1 MALKISF
8 KKTVPK
14 NGGYIHFKTEGY
26 LLDGF
31 TKTEFS
37 GKANQTLLI
46 HQKDS
51 KVLYVGVGYTSKIS
65 NQKYRLASATA
76 TKQLLEIGID
86 KVSIN
91 LADQSEFIEAIIEG
105 AVLRDYSFDIYKA
118 SNDRH
123 QFRLKEIV
131 FVTEKV
137 TSNMRDKAKKGL
149 IQAEATNYTRQ
160 IGNLPGNVLYPETLS
175 IEAKKLANRLG
186 LKSKVWNQ
194 KALARDGF
202 EGIIS
207 VGKGS
212 AQEPRFITLEYGG
225 GDKKQK
231 PIALVGKAITFD
243 SGGLSLKP
251 GEAMDEMKFDKMG
264 GVCVLGILKAI
275 AEMKLPLNVV
285 GCIAAAEN
293 MPSSTAYRP
302 GDIISTY
309 NKQTVEVLN
318 TDAEGR
324 IILAD
329 ALSYACQHYQPVEL
343 FDFATLTGACLV
355 ALGDQRAGI
364 FSTEK
369 SLLAGV
375 QSASQRSGE
384 KVWPLPVGDEFNE
397 SIKSE
402 IALVQNT
409 GGRYGGA
416 CTAASF
422 LKHWVSPEIPWM
434 HLDIAGPAWNTKNNI
449 LMGKGATGFAVRLM
463 IEYLKDK

>member
-1 MALKISF
+1 MLAKVSF

-14 NGGYIHFKTEGY
+14 NGTQLYFHTEGY
-26 LLDGF
+26 LVQGF
-31 TKTEFS
+31 PQSEFS
-37 GKANQTLLI
+37 GKCNQTLLI
-46 HQKDS
+46 HQEEA
-51 KVLYVGVGYTSKIS
+51 KVLHVGVGYTSKVS

-76 TKQLLEIGID
+76 TKQLLEIGIE
-86 KVSIN
+86 KIYIN
-91 LADQSEFIEAIIEG
+91 LFEQFEFIEAIIEG
-105 AVLRDYSFDIYKA
+105 AILRDYSFELYKDA
-118 SNDRH
+118 KDRH
-123 QFRLKEIV
+123 QYHLKEIV
-131 FVTEKV
+131 FITDKITKPVR
-137 TSNMRDKAKKGL
+137 NKAKQGL
-149 IQAEATNYTRQ
+149 IQAQATNYTRH

-175 IEAKKLANRLG
+175 KEAKKLATQLG
-186 LKSKVWNQ
+186 LKYKAWNR
-194 KALARDGF
+194 KALAKDGF

-212 AQEPRFITLEYGG
+212 SQEPRFITLEYSG
-225 GDKKQK
+225 GDKNQK

-251 GEAMDEMKFDKMG
+251 GQAMDEMKFDKMG
-264 GVCVLGILKAI
+264 GICVLGILKAV
-275 AEMKLPLNVV
+275 AELKLPLNVV

-309 NKQTVEVLN
+309 NHQTVEVLN

-324 IILAD
+324 IVLAD
-329 ALSYACQHYQPVEL
+329 ALAYACQHYKPAEL

-369 SLLAGV
+369 DLLSGI
-375 QSASQRSGE
+375 QNASKSSGE
-384 KVWPLPVGDEFNE
+384 KVWPLPLGDEFDE
-397 SIKSE
+397 SIKSD

-416 CTAASF
+416 STAASF
-422 LKHWVSPEIPWM
+422 LKQWVSPEIPWM

-449 LMGKGATGFAVRLM
+449 LMEKGATGFAVRLI
-463 IEYLKDK
+463 IEYLKQK